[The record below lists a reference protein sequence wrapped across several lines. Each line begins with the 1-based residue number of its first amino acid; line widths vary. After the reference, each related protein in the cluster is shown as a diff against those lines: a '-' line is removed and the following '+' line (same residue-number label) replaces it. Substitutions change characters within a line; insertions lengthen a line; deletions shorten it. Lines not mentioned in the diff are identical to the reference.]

1 MAASPKTANILA
13 MDERMNGKRHLLVT
27 SAARKIPLLRAAI
40 AAARKL
46 SPEMQVLAG
55 DIDPDA
61 PAQYAADAFW
71 AMPRT
76 DDTALDALIAGCRE
90 RGIGFVLPTR
100 DGELAFWARHRARF
114 ANEGIAVL
122 VSPEESVTR
131 CLDKLAFARFGQERG
146 LPFIPAYEG
155 LEDAST
161 SRYRGPYAVKERFG
175 AGSRAIGLNLDAAS
189 AREHAKGLTAPIF
202 QPFIE
207 GTEISVDAWLDRNH
221 KVKGLV
227 LRRRDRVVDGES
239 QVTTTFRD
247 PVIENATR
255 TALEAL
261 QLSGPVVMQILIDKA
276 GQPHIIECNSRFG
289 GASTAGIAAGLDSLY
304 WSLAEAAGHD
314 VAALPFARIS
324 GEVRQVRLPA
334 DTHFI
339 LPE

>member
-1 MAASPKTANILA
+1 MPETVGG
-13 MDERMNGKRHLLVT
+13 RMSSNRHLLVT

-40 AAARKL
+40 TAAQKL
-46 SPEMQVLAG
+46 SPEMRVFAG
-55 DIDPDA
+55 DLDPDA
-61 PAQYAADAFW
+61 PAQYAADGFW
-71 AMPRT
+71 VMPRT

-90 RGIGFVLPTR
+90 RGIGLVLPTR
-100 DGELAFWARHRARF
+100 DGELLFWARHKARF
-114 ANEGIAVL
+114 AGEGIEVL
-122 VSPEESVTR
+122 VSPEDSVTR
-131 CLDKLAFARFGQERG
+131 CLDKLEFARFGQARG
-146 LPFIPAYEG
+146 LPFIPAFEG
-155 LEDAST
+155 LEDA
-161 SRYRGPYAVKERFG
+161 GPPPNAVKERFG

-247 PVIENATR
+247 PAIEEAAR
-255 TALEAL
+255 AALEAL
-261 QLSGPVVMQILIDKA
+261 QLCGPVVMQILIDEA

-304 WSLAEAAGHD
+304 WSLAEAAGND
-314 VAALPFARIS
+314 VTALPFARIQ

-339 LPE
+339 MPA

>member
-1 MAASPKTANILA
+1 MPETVGG
-13 MDERMNGKRHLLVT
+13 RMSSNRHLLVT

-40 AAARKL
+40 SAARKL
-46 SPEMQVLAG
+46 SPDMQVLAG
-55 DIDPDA
+55 DLDPDA
-61 PAQYAADAFW
+61 PAQYVADGFW

-76 DDTALDALIAGCRE
+76 DNTELDALIAGCRE
-90 RGIGFVLPTR
+90 RGIGVVLPTR
-100 DGELAFWARHRARF
+100 DGELLFWARHKARF
-114 ANEGIAVL
+114 AREGIAVL
-122 VSPEESVTR
+122 VSPEDSVTR
-131 CLDKLAFARFGQERG
+131 CLDKLAFARFGQSRG
-146 LPFIPAYEG
+146 LPFIPAFEG
-155 LEDAST
+155 LEDA
-161 SRYRGPYAVKERFG
+161 GPAPYAVKERFG
-175 AGSRAIGLNLDAAS
+175 AGSRAIGLNLDADS

-227 LRRRDRVVDGES
+227 LRRRDRVVEGES

-247 PVIENATR
+247 PAIEETAG

-261 QLSGPVVMQILIDKA
+261 QLCGPVVMQILIDRA

-304 WSLAEAAGHD
+304 WSLAEAAGND

-334 DTHFI
+334 DTHII
-339 LPE
+339 LPA

>member
-1 MAASPKTANILA
+1 MPETVGGWMSSN
-13 MDERMNGKRHLLVT
+13 RHLLVT

-40 AAARKL
+40 SAARKL
-46 SPEMQVLAG
+46 SPDMQVLAG
-55 DIDPDA
+55 DLDPDA
-61 PAQYAADAFW
+61 PAQYIADGFW

-76 DDTALDALIAGCRE
+76 EDTEPDALIAGCRE
-90 RGIGFVLPTR
+90 RGIGVVLPTR
-100 DGELAFWARHRARF
+100 DGELLFWARHKARF
-114 ANEGIAVL
+114 ARDGIAVL

-131 CLDKLAFARFGQERG
+131 CLDKLDFARFGQEHG
-146 LPFIPAYEG
+146 LPFIPAFEG
-155 LEDAST
+155 LEDAGSP
-161 SRYRGPYAVKERFG
+161 PYAVKERFG
-175 AGSRAIGLNLDAAS
+175 AGSRAIGLKLDAAS
-189 AREHAKGLTAPIF
+189 ARKHAKGLTAPIF

-207 GTEISVDAWLDRNH
+207 GKEISVDAWLDRNH

-247 PVIENATR
+247 AAIEDAAR

-261 QLSGPVVMQILIDKA
+261 QLCGPVVMQILIDET

-304 WSLAEAAGHD
+304 WSLAETAGKD
-314 VAALPFARIS
+314 VAALPFTRIP

-339 LPE
+339 LSA

>member
-1 MAASPKTANILA
+1 
-13 MDERMNGKRHLLVT
+13 MDEPMKGTGHLLVT

-61 PAQYAADAFW
+61 PAQYAADGFW
-71 AMPRT
+71 VMPRT

-90 RGIGFVLPTR
+90 RGIGVVLPTR
-100 DGELAFWARHRARF
+100 DGELAFWARHKARF
-114 ANEGIAVL
+114 AGEGIAVL

-146 LPFIPAYEG
+146 LPFIPAFDG
-155 LEDAST
+155 LEDA
-161 SRYRGPYAVKERFG
+161 GPPPYAVKERFG
-175 AGSRAIGLNLDAAS
+175 AGSRAIGLNLDTAS
-189 AREHAKGLTAPIF
+189 AQEHAKGLTAPIF

-207 GTEISVDAWLDRNH
+207 GTEISVDAWLDRH
-221 KVKGLV
+221 HQVKGLV

-239 QVTTTFRD
+239 QVTTSFRD
-247 PVIENATR
+247 TAIENAAR

-304 WSLAEAAGHD
+304 WSLAEAAGKD
-314 VAALPFARIS
+314 VAALPFARIQ

-339 LPE
+339 LPA

>member
-1 MAASPKTANILA
+1 MKGT
-13 MDERMNGKRHLLVT
+13 GHLLVT

-40 AAARKL
+40 SAARKL
-46 SPEMQVLAG
+46 SPDMQVLAG

-61 PAQYAADAFW
+61 PAQYAADGFW

-100 DGELAFWARHRARF
+100 DGELLFWARHKARF
-114 ANEGIAVL
+114 AGEGIAVL
-122 VSPEESVTR
+122 VSPEESVRR
-131 CLDKLAFARFGQERG
+131 CLDKLDFARFGQERG

-155 LEDAST
+155 LEDAGT
-161 SRYRGPYAVKERFG
+161 SRYRAPYAVKERFG

-202 QPFIE
+202 QPFIA

-247 PVIENATR
+247 PVIENAAR

-261 QLSGPVVMQILIDKA
+261 ALCGPVVMQILIDKA

-304 WSLAEAAGHD
+304 WSLAEAAGND
-314 VAALPFARIS
+314 VAALPFARIQ

-339 LPE
+339 LPA